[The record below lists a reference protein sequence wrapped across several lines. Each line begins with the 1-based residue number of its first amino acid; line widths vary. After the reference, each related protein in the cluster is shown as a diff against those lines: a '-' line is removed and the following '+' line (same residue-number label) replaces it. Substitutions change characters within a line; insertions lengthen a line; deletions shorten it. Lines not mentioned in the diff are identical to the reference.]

1 MEDGTENVAS
11 ESLKSTF
18 FEKISNK
25 MVLKRLVPDF
35 SLLLQSYTI

>member
-1 MEDGTENVAS
+1 MEDGPGNVAS

-18 FEKISNK
+18 FEKNSNK
-25 MVLKRLVPDF
+25 MVLKRLDL